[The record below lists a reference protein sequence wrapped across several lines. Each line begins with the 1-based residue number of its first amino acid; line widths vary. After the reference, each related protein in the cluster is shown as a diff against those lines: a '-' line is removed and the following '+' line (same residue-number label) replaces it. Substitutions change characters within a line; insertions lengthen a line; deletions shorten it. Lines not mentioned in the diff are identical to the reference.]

1 MKRDNGEDEDQR
13 QDEDNDG
20 VDLQAGRLVRVELCV
35 DDELRVSIGPAKQ
48 SKAKLPPIDK

>member
-1 MKRDNGEDEDQR
+1 MKSDNGEDEDQR

-35 DDELRVSIGPAKQ
+35 DDELRVSIEPAKQ
-48 SKAKLPPIDK
+48 SKAATN